1 MNPKIYLIL
10 INLIFGPILLYTYY
24 KGLNSGIDG
33 ISFWGGVPKTMR
45 PISGICMIVSALGY
59 FIFTYYLLVKTNMDT
74 MFLGKYNFWL
84 IVTLYCFILIP
95 SCFWMGYTVDYINGG
110 SSNQSIWII
119 ICSLLYTV
127 GIASLVLLYTLYQLN
142 SGSNS
147 MLYNMSLIGCL
158 IFTFHTLCLDGL
170 MWTYFFNK

>member
-1 MNPKIYLIL
+1 MHH
-10 INLIFGPILLYTYY
+10 NLIIINY
-24 KGLNSGIDG
+24 K
-33 ISFWGGVPKTMR
+33 
-45 PISGICMIVSALGY
+45 
-59 FIFTYYLLVKTNMDT
+59 
-74 MFLGKYNFWL
+74 
-84 IVTLYCFILIP
+84 
-95 SCFWMGYTVDYINGG
+95 

-147 MLYNMSLIGCL
+147 MLFNMSLIGCL